1 LLECWCHET
10 VANRFQH
17 EVMNIQIARHLK
29 VALVTET
36 YPPEINGVAATF
48 AKVVDALKARGHRL
62 DLVRPRQSAQDRS
75 SDTSEWW
82 RETLTSGLPIPRY
95 PQLRLGLP
103 AAGLLTRLWTDRRP
117 DVVHVATE
125 GPLGW
130 SALVAA
136 RRLNLP
142 VVSEFRTNFHA
153 YASHYGFRWL
163 GAAAQKWLRHFHN
176 RTDLTMVPTQQLA
189 QELASHG
196 FERLSV
202 IARGVD
208 AQRFDPRFRDLSLR
222 AHWGAGENTRVAL
235 SVGRLAP
242 EKNLDSVIEAW
253 RSLQSVYP
261 DTRLIF
267 VGDGPSLHHLQQ
279 ACPEA
284 IFTGA
289 LRGAG
294 LSRAYASADIFFF
307 ASETETFGNVVPEA
321 MASGLAVLAFNDAA
335 ARELIAHRSN
345 GLTTPKGDKE
355 TFVAMAREFGGDLS
369 TLQRWGEEARAT
381 ALRLDWGHIVSAIEA
396 EYHKAIYTQLQIAS
410 PFSSVLQNQ

>member
-1 LLECWCHET
+1 
-10 VANRFQH
+10 
-17 EVMNIQIARHLK
+17 
-29 VALVTET
+29 
-36 YPPEINGVAATF
+36 
-48 AKVVDALKARGHRL
+48 
-62 DLVRPRQSAQDRS
+62 PRQSAQDRS
-75 SDTSEWW
+75 SETSAWW

-95 PQLRLGLP
+95 PQLRVGLP
-103 AAGLLTRLWTDRRP
+103 AAGLLTRLWTERRP
-117 DVVHVATE
+117 NVVHVATE

-153 YASHYGFRWL
+153 YASHYGVRWL
-163 GAAAQKWLRHFHN
+163 GTAAQKWLRQFHN
-176 RTDLTMVPTQQLA
+176 RTNLTMVPTQQLA
-189 QELASHG
+189 NELASQG

-208 AQRFDPRFRDLSLR
+208 AQRFSPSFRDPALR
-222 AHWGAGENTRVAL
+222 AHWGASENTRVAL

-242 EKNLDSVIEAW
+242 EKNLDSVIQAW
-253 RSLQSVYP
+253 RSLQSAYP
-261 DTRLIF
+261 DTRLVF
-267 VGDGPSLHHLQQ
+267 VGNGPSLPHLQQ

-289 LRGAG
+289 LRGAE
-294 LSRAYASADIFFF
+294 LSRAYASADMFFF

-335 ARELIAHRSN
+335 AGELIAHRSN
-345 GLTTPKGDKE
+345 GLKSPKGDKDM
-355 TFVAMAREFGGDLS
+355 FVAMARGFGGDRA

-381 ALRLDWGHIVSAIEA
+381 ALRLDWGQIVSAIEA
-396 EYHKAIYTQLQIAS
+396 EYHKAIHTQPQITTPFAS
-410 PFSSVLQNQ
+410 ALQNP